1 MSYRRQGKFEGTEVS
16 VEFRWGLDLSINVG
30 NSSFLEGPGF
40 RVAGYTD
47 NTLGV
52 MYLQRDGAENSI
64 PHEVSHVL
72 GLGDSTAIQGSVP
85 NVGFKGYIV
94 NGVPDI
100 TTYAPSRAVTVHSL
114 DLILQEAW

>member
-1 MSYRRQGKFEGTEVS
+1 MEAELDQVDGRPIIGPERR
-16 VEFRWGLDLSINVG
+16 
-30 NSSFLEGPGF
+30 LECLI
-40 RVAGYTD
+40 A
-47 NTLGV
+47 GV